1 MKFEAYYGGK
11 VRKVTLALTLL
22 FLAPALTMAQSNET
36 RRGWGYGFFG
46 VGGATAGNSTIYTAG
61 GGGEVLLYKGL
72 GIGAEGG
79 AIGNAGGSGAGTFS
93 VNGGYHFQNSSS
105 PKKLVPFVTAG
116 YTFLAPSDET
126 NLFNFGGGVNYWA
139 GERVGLRVEFRDHV
153 FPNGNEHLFN
163 VRVGITFR

>member
-1 MKFEAYYGGK
+1 MYGGK
-11 VRKVTLALTLL
+11 VRKVALAFTLL
-22 FLAPALTMAQSNET
+22 FLLPAFALAQSTEN

-46 VGGATAGNSTIYTAG
+46 IGGATAGNSTIYQAG

-72 GIGAEGG
+72 GVGAEGG
-79 AIGNAGGSGAGTFS
+79 AIGTSGSGAGTFS
-93 VNGGYHFQNSSS
+93 VNGAYHFLNSKSS
-105 PKKLVPFVTAG
+105 QKLVPFVTSG

-139 GERVGLRVEFRDHV
+139 GEHVGLRVEVRDHV